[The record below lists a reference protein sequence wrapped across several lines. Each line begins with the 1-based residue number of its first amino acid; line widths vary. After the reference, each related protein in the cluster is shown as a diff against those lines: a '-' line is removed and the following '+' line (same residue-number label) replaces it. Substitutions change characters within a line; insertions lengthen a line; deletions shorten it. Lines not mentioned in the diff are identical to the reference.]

1 MCKAGQ
7 KDTRMSGSRPHDPI
21 EDDGEETDV
30 EVMAERAVAT
40 IVRLAS
46 NDEACKLLGIDG
58 TLEDEVDIDFAVE
71 PIDYVAQEI
80 AQALAHAISPTDGDD
95 AVPVRSLSALVA
107 LVRLYQ
113 TTKDGFIDE
122 AGLLEAVI
130 DRLEE
135 DVEGGEEYE

>member
-1 MCKAGQ
+1 MFTAGQ
-7 KDTRMSGSRPHDPI
+7 KDTRMSGSRTHAPI
-21 EDDGEETDV
+21 EDDGDETEV

-46 NDEACKLLGIDG
+46 SDEACKLLGVDG

-80 AQALAHAISPTDGDD
+80 AQALAHAISPSDGDD
-95 AVPVRSLSALVA
+95 AEPARSLSALVA

-113 TTKDGFIDE
+113 ATKDGFIDE

-130 DRLEE
+130 DRLEAGDDDDE
-135 DVEGGEEYE
+135 DYE

>member
-1 MCKAGQ
+1 MTGQ
-7 KDTRMSGSRPHDPI
+7 KDTRMSGSRTHAPI
-21 EDDGEETDV
+21 DDDGDETEV

-80 AQALAHAISPTDGDD
+80 AQALAHAISPPDGDD
-95 AVPVRSLSALVA
+95 AEPARSLSALVA

-113 TTKDGFIDE
+113 ATKDGFIDE

-130 DRLEE
+130 DRLEAGDDDDE
-135 DVEGGEEYE
+135 DYE

>member
-1 MCKAGQ
+1 
-7 KDTRMSGSRPHDPI
+7 MSGSRPHDPI

-130 DRLEE
+130 DRLEAADDDE
-135 DVEGGEEYE
+135 DYE